1 MNFQELGISAESE
14 PQSDYEKLILGIA
27 NDVTKKLREYTLQH
41 AQNSGA
47 LASSIAYF
55 PTGTMSFEVQA
66 DDYYNFI
73 DKGVNALPAKPG
85 YNYRRPMVSS
95 SPYSFRIDAVGGKMF
110 DAIKRWKGFDTART
124 FATAYSI
131 KRHGI
136 APRKITDNVINDE
149 LLDNIVNDLLNLT
162 GLKFS
167 VTFEKNTEKWR

>member
-1 MNFQELGISAESE
+1 MDFSELGISATSE

-27 NDVTKKLREYTLQH
+27 NDVTKQLREYTLQH

-55 PTGTMSFEVQA
+55 PTGVMSFEIQA

-73 DKGVNALPAKPG
+73 DQGVNALPGKAG
-85 YNYRRPMVSS
+85 YRYRRPMVST
-95 SPYSFRIDAVGGKMF
+95 SPYSFKIDGVGGKMF
-110 DAIKRWKGFDTART
+110 DAIKKWKGFDTART

-136 APRKITDNVINDE
+136 KPRKITDNVMNEEFLND
-149 LLDNIVNDLLNLT
+149 IMSDLLELT

-167 VTFEKNTEKWR
+167 VTFEKNTEKWQ